1 MRNECSIV
9 RDILPLYIEDM
20 VSDDTATFVEE
31 HLKNCSECQKELAKF
46 KVATEIEIVSKETV
60 LTHQEEA
67 APLKTLKRKLRRR
80 QIISMLLSFII
91 AAVFIGSAAFVLF
104 VRGTPAGSENIKV
117 ETEIQPSET
126 GYLNQEFVIH
136 ITQMY
141 DEPIS
146 VSVKDVYQTDESGK
160 YVYDEYGH
168 KILSGFEITVR
179 EIPFGNDPNNFT
191 MGYKYDKETIP
202 GDDFDIT
209 FTVKFKD
216 TVVVYSV
223 VEEGLFTP
231 QSGIS
236 Q

>member
-20 VSDDTATFVEE
+20 VSDDTASFVEE
-31 HLKNCSECQKELAKF
+31 HLKGCPECQKELAKQ
-46 KVATEIEIVSKETV
+46 KAATEIEIVSKETV

-67 APLKTLKRKLRRR
+67 APLRTLKRKLRRR
-80 QIISMLLSFII
+80 QIISMVLSFIV
-91 AAVFIGSAAFVLF
+91 AVVFIGSGAFILF
-104 VRGTPAGSENIKV
+104 SWGVPAGSENFKV
-117 ETEIQPSET
+117 ETEIQYSET
-126 GYLNQEFVIH
+126 GYLNQEFALH
-136 ITQMY
+136 ITQMH
-141 DEPIS
+141 DEPLS
-146 VSVKDVYQTDESGK
+146 VSVKDVYQTDEYGK

-168 KILSGFEITVR
+168 KILNGYEITVR

-191 MGYKYDKETIP
+191 MGYKYDKETAP
-202 GDDFDIT
+202 SDDFDFT

-223 VEEGLFTP
+223 AEEGLFTP
-231 QSGIS
+231 QSGMS

>member
-20 VSDDTATFVEE
+20 VSDDTASFVEE
-31 HLKNCSECQKELAKF
+31 HLKSCTECQKELAKH
-46 KVATEIEIVSKETV
+46 KAATEIEIVSKETV

-67 APLKTLKRKLRRR
+67 ALLRTLKRKLRRK
-80 QIISMLLSFII
+80 QIISMVLSFIVAI
-91 AAVFIGSAAFVLF
+91 VFIGGGVFILF
-104 VRGTPAGSENIKV
+104 SWGVPAGSENFKI
-117 ETEIQPSET
+117 ETEIQYSET
-126 GYLNQEFVIH
+126 GYLNQNFAIH

-141 DEPIS
+141 DEPLS
-146 VSVKDVYQTDESGK
+146 VSVKDVYRTDENGK

-168 KILSGFEITVR
+168 KITVGYEITVR

-191 MGYKYDKETIP
+191 MGYEYDGETAP
-202 GDDFDIT
+202 SDDFDFT

-223 VEEGLFTP
+223 AEEGLFIP
-231 QSGIS
+231 QSGVS